1 MADLIERRNN
11 PGFWDKFPYALA
23 GGLNRESDYDS
34 AIGRVQEK
42 LRANEY
48 GFRAKL
54 VFCTYTREK
63 EAFNKRYWFNRRH
76 INGGYKRND

>member
-23 GGLNRESDYDS
+23 GGLNRESDYDA

-54 VFCTYTREK
+54 VFCFVHTRK
-63 EAFNKRYWFNRRH
+63 G
-76 INGGYKRND
+76 II